1 MKEVKTEIEIDSSS
15 ATAWRVLTDFSSFGD
30 WNPVI
35 VKITGEARSGE
46 RLEISLRTS
55 RGRVRTYR
63 PVITKFEENHE
74 LRWKGSSSIPGFLN
88 GERIFTFYR
97 TTEDH
102 IRLLHLEIFSG
113 LGAFLAGSQLEKDV
127 KPGLQQMNVAFKKRV
142 EQETKAG
149 NTSRSK
155 AKTTGK

>member
-1 MKEVKTEIEIDSSS
+1 MKEVKTEIEIHSSP
-15 ATAWRVLTDFSSFGD
+15 ATAWRVLTDFSSYVE

-74 LRWKGSSSIPGFLN
+74 LRWKGRKDIYLLPNYRGSHSPPTSGNLFRSRSIPCW
-88 GERIFTFYR
+88 
-97 TTEDH
+97 
-102 IRLLHLEIFSG
+102 
-113 LGAFLAGSQLEKDV
+113 
-127 KPGLQQMNVAFKKRV
+127 KPTSKRCQAKSSAN
-142 EQETKAG
+142 ECRFQEE
-149 NTSRSK
+149 S
-155 AKTTGK
+155 